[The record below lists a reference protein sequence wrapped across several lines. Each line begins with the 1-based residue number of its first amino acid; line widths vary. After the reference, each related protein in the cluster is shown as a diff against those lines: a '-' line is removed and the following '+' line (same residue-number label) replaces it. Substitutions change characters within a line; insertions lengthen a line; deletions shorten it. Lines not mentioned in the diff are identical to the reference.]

1 MKMLLQEV
9 IMSLKTLKLGIG
21 GCVALVFA
29 LMITSPRSASAQ
41 WSLEARTG
49 AANPVGDLADA
60 PGPQDVGLGAAGT
73 LMYTFDP
80 NVTAYGEASGQ
91 WFTCDGCDTD
101 VVNWGFDGGLKYL
114 FAEDGRASPWVRA
127 GVALQQAVPED
138 GQGEWG
144 IGLDSGVGVDVQVTD
159 QLAVVP
165 AVRFDTYDADEM
177 TVSYFTFDLGAHWHP
192 NP

>member
-1 MKMLLQEV
+1 MFKQPRLE
-9 IMSLKTLKLGIG
+9 IG
-21 GCVALVFA
+21 GCLTALVFV
-29 LMITSPRSASAQ
+29 LMMIVPQSASAQ

-60 PGPQDVGLGAAGT
+60 PGPQEVGLGAAGT
-73 LMYTFDP
+73 LMYTFHP
-80 NVTAYGEASGQ
+80 NVTAYGEAAGQ

-101 VVNWGFDGGLKYL
+101 VLNWGLDGGLKL
-114 FAEDGRASPWVRA
+114 LMAQDGPVMPWVRA
-127 GVALQQAVPED
+127 GVAVQQISPED
-138 GQGEWG
+138 TDEAEWG
-144 IGLDSGVGVDVQVTD
+144 VGLDSGVGVDVQVTD

-165 AVRFDTYDADEM
+165 AVRFDTYQATEDM